1 MRLVCH
7 SVNYFTV
14 GGFTWIQLKIQ
25 SRLKVQWETFEQK
38 INKDAKE
45 KKKVTG
51 TEIKNE
57 DTSARNSGSIT
68 NTSQN

>member
-1 MRLVCH
+1 MRELCH
-7 SVNYFTV
+7 PLNYFTA
-14 GGFTWIQLKIQ
+14 GRLAWTPLKMQ
-25 SRLKVQWETFEQK
+25 SRFKVQRETFEQN
-38 INKDAKE
+38 INKKAK

-57 DTSARNSGSIT
+57 DTSACNSGGIT

>member
-1 MRLVCH
+1 MGNIWAEDKQERE
-7 SVNYFTV
+7 
-14 GGFTWIQLKIQ
+14 
-25 SRLKVQWETFEQK
+25 R
-38 INKDAKE
+38 